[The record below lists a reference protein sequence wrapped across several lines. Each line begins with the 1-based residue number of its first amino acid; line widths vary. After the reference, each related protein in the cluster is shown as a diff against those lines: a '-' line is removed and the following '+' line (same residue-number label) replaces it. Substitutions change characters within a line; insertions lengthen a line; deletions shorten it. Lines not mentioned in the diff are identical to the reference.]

1 MIPKWMRDHAPGVA
15 LAIGSVAKPAY
26 RSERR
31 TARGHL
37 VVPPTMR
44 PAPRVPGS
52 VWAVTMM
59 HNEEDVA
66 EHVVLHMLE
75 QGVDAVVVADNMSD
89 DRTPDILASLAARLP
104 VHVVRDTWSAHAQG
118 TKMTLVAALARS
130 CGADWVIP
138 FDADEL
144 WFADG
149 CSVSA
154 FLRATSAD
162 IVTASIHNV
171 FPSVDD
177 DESERDPF
185 FRLTRFDVTPA
196 RVQKVAIR
204 PHRVFKLSE
213 GNLDVNMGGARSAG
227 LYIAHFPFRSF
238 EQMAA
243 KLRHGRKALAETR
256 FSVDTGSHWR
266 IAGAW
271 DDERLH
277 DVYRGLQEGRPL
289 EHMSWS
295 PVGPFECLHPGG
307 WSSWRAECRPA
318 A

>member
-1 MIPKWMRDHAPGVA
+1 MIPTWMRDRTPGVA
-15 LAIGSVAKPAY
+15 LALGSVAKPAY
-26 RSERR
+26 RAERR
-31 TARGHL
+31 TARDHL
-37 VVPPTMR
+37 VVPSSMR

-66 EHVVLHMLE
+66 EHVVLHMLG
-75 QGVDAVVVADNMSD
+75 QGVDAVVVADNLSD
-89 DRTPDILASLAARLP
+89 DRTPEILAGLAARLP
-104 VHVVRDTWSAHAQG
+104 VHIVRDTWTAHAQG
-118 TKMTLVAALARS
+118 TKMTLVASLARS

-144 WFADG
+144 WFAEG

-154 FLRATSAD
+154 FLRHASAD
-162 IVTASIHNV
+162 IVTARIHNV

-177 DESERDPF
+177 DVSENDPF
-185 FRLTRFDVTPA
+185 LRLTSFDLTPS
-196 RVQKVAIR
+196 RVHKVAIR

-256 FSVDTGSHWR
+256 FPTDTGSHWR

-271 DDERLH
+271 DDEQLRAT
-277 DVYRGLQEGRPL
+277 YRGLQEGRPL

-295 PVGPFECLHPGG
+295 PVGPFERLHPGG
-307 WSSWRAECRPA
+307 WNAWRVERRA
-318 A
+318 AA